1 MKILRQ
7 ICIILFINFIGEI
20 IHLVL
25 RTSIPG
31 NVIGMILLLILLC
44 TRVLK
49 LEVIEEISDFFL
61 KNLAF
66 FFLPAGVGLIS
77 CMSILNG
84 NWSAILMVCLLST
97 IVVIIVTGFTIQI
110 LKKACES
117 KKLKI
122 NTND

>member
-7 ICIILFINFIGEI
+7 ICIILFINFIGEL

-31 NVIGMILLLILLC
+31 NVIGMLLLLVLLC
-44 TRVLK
+44 TKIIKLK
-49 LEVIEEISDFFL
+49 HIDEISDFFL

-77 CMSILNG
+77 CMSLLNG
-84 NWSAILMVCLLST
+84 NWGAILIVCLLST
-97 IVVIIVTGFTIQI
+97 IVVIVVTGFTIQFF
-110 LKKACES
+110 KKAVKER
-117 KKLKI
+117 
-122 NTND
+122 N

>member
-20 IHLVL
+20 IHLAL

-31 NVIGMILLLILLC
+31 NVIGMILLLVLLC
-44 TRVLK
+44 TGLMK
-49 LEVIEEISDFFL
+49 LELIEEISDFFL

-77 CMSILNG
+77 CMSLLSG
-84 NWSAILMVCLLST
+84 NWGTILLICLLST
-97 IVVIIVTGFTIQI
+97 IVVIVVTGFTIQI
-110 LKKACES
+110 LKKTSEKMS
-117 KKLKI
+117 
-122 NTND
+122 N